1 MTSFFSW
8 LDYSERERRQMLD
21 VISRFREHDTRDE
34 LGIGSVRD
42 AFADLLFPGTSTI
55 QTRARYFLF
64 IPWIYRSLENKSI
77 SSEKIGPRART
88 EEITLILALLNSND
102 TAGVIGRDAREKL
115 QRLPSNIYWQG
126 LGTWGIRLF
135 YGSQTQYHRC
145 LDAYYTLGHGQPRND
160 DGEPVGGRQRL
171 NWQPDL
177 PPVPTGFPRQAS
189 FALTHYEAEYLRER
203 ILLRVPDTLLAFFA
217 DQGKLTKG
225 IEFPWKHS
233 QYADF
238 PDLIHTQ
245 LMHARNFSETIYGA
259 VLLYNLML
267 AEARQAEELI
277 EIYRTELVDWEA
289 DLRQR
294 AAVLRPWAAD
304 LTPFWQMVETAR
316 ARITFWTKRF
326 ITDWLTLATQLPS
339 GSHLADQA
347 AARDLIVNRE
357 RQLKHALARL
367 DNPRALELWTGAAG
381 VFRLDYRWGVT
392 QTLVNDILRG
402 LEE

>member
-1 MTSFFSW
+1 MTSFFTW

-21 VISRFREHDTRDE
+21 VISRFRERDTRDE

-64 IPWIYRSLENKSI
+64 IPWMYRSLENKSI
-77 SSEKIGPRART
+77 SSEKIGQRART

-102 TAGVIGRDAREKL
+102 TAGVIGRDAKEKL

-126 LGTWGIRLF
+126 LGTWGIRLN
-135 YGSQTQYHRC
+135 YGSQAQYHRC
-145 LDAYYTLGHGQPRND
+145 LDSYYTLGRGQQRND
-160 DGEPVGGRQRL
+160 DGEPVGGHQRL

-177 PPVPTGFPRQAS
+177 PPMPANFPRQAS
-189 FALTHYEAEYLRER
+189 FALTHHEAEYLRER
-203 ILLRVPDTLLAFFA
+203 ILLRIPDSLLAFLA
-217 DQGKLTKG
+217 AQGQLTQG
-225 IEFPWKHS
+225 VDFPWTHP
-233 QYADF
+233 QYGDF
-238 PDLIHTQ
+238 PDHIHTQ
-245 LMHARNFSETIYGA
+245 LTHARNFSETIYGA

-267 AEARQAEELI
+267 AEALHAEDLI
-277 EIYRTELVDWEA
+277 KDYRADLADWEE
-289 DLRQR
+289 DMRKR

-304 LTPFWQMVETAR
+304 LTPFWQIAETAR
-316 ARITFWTKRF
+316 VRITFWTKRF
-326 ITDWLTLATQLPS
+326 ITDWLTLATQLPP
-339 GSHLADQA
+339 GAHLADQA
-347 AARDLIVNRE
+347 AARDLIANRE

>member
-1 MTSFFSW
+1 MSSFFSW

-21 VISRFREHDTRDE
+21 VISRFRERDTRDE
-34 LGIGSVRD
+34 LGLGSVRD

-64 IPWIYRSLENKSI
+64 IPWMYRSLENKGV
-77 SSEKIGPRART
+77 SSEKIWQRART
-88 EEITLILALLNSND
+88 EEITLILALLTAND
-102 TAGVIGRDAREKL
+102 TAGVIGKDAREKL

-135 YGSQTQYHRC
+135 YGSQSQYHRC
-145 LDAYYTLGHGQPRND
+145 LDAYYTLGRGQQRND
-160 DGEPVGGRQRL
+160 DGEPVNGRQRL

-177 PPVPTGFPRQAS
+177 PSAPVGFPRQAS
-189 FALTHYEAEYLRER
+189 FALTHDEAEYLRER
-203 ILLRVPDTLLAFFA
+203 ILLRVPDTLLAFLV
-217 DQGKLTKG
+217 DRGRLTGG
-225 IEFPWKHS
+225 IGFPWAHP
-233 QYADF
+233 QCADF
-238 PDLIHTQ
+238 PDHIHTQ
-245 LMHARNFSETIYGA
+245 LAHARNFSESIYGA

-267 AEARQAEELI
+267 AEARQAEDLTEN
-277 EIYRTELVDWEA
+277 YRTDLADWEEYMHK
-289 DLRQR
+289 R
-294 AAVLRPWAAD
+294 ATVLRPWAAD
-304 LTPFWQMVETAR
+304 LTPFWQMAETAR

-326 ITDWLTLATQLPS
+326 ITDWLTLATQLPPN
-339 GSHLADQA
+339 GHLAAQS
-347 AARDLIVNRE
+347 AARDLIANRE